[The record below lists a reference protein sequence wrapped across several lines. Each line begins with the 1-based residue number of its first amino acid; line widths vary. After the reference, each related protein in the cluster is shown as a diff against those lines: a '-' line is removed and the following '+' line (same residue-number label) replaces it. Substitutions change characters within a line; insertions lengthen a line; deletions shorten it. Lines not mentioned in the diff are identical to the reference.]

1 VCTLRGVSAQRADG
15 TREQRP
21 EAGRLL
27 VIEQGGRGGVAD
39 YTQELTR
46 ALAAEGW
53 RVVLATADDHRYQ
66 PTSGVTIDGLFRYV
80 RGRTRLARAVRRVG
94 LGQIANGLRFLLAI
108 PPLIRLGRD
117 ADVVHTQGWEFAPLG
132 LVAVAC
138 LRLAGAPI
146 VQTSHNTFE
155 RGRSLDRTHAWLAR
169 LTARTIVHTEADL
182 ARVPSAADGRVAVI
196 PHGEYGALARRG
208 GSADRDAARAEL
220 GIAPEAPVT
229 LLFGQLRIDK
239 GLGDLLA
246 ALPRLPRLHLLVGG
260 QESGALAAASGQL
273 ASPALAGR
281 VTVREG
287 YLDMREA
294 ARLFAA
300 ADTVALPYQVASQSG
315 VLLLAYGFRRPVV
328 AYPVGGLL
336 EAVLD
341 GETGWLCARPDVDAL
356 VSALG
361 AAAAA
366 GWPECRRRGEAGAR
380 LAEERFAWPGI
391 ARRTGE
397 VYREVLAGG

>member
-1 VCTLRGVSAQRADG
+1 MSD
-15 TREQRP
+15 
-21 EAGRLL
+21 RLL
-27 VIEQGGRGGVAD
+27 MVEEGGRGGVAD
-39 YTQELTR
+39 YTEELTR
-46 ALAAEGW
+46 ALAAQGW
-53 RVVLATADDHRYQ
+53 QVALATAEDHRYR
-66 PTSGVTIDGLFRYV
+66 PASGVTIHPLFHYV
-80 RGRTRLARAVRRVG
+80 RGRTRLARAARRVG
-94 LGQIANGLRFLLAI
+94 MGKIANGLRFLLAI
-108 PPLIRLGRD
+108 PPLIRLARR

-138 LRLAGAPI
+138 LRLAGAPV

-182 ARVPSAADGRVAVI
+182 ARVPSTANGRVAVV
-196 PHGEYGALARRG
+196 PHGEYGALARSG
-208 GSADRDAARAEL
+208 GAADRDAARAEL

-229 LLFGQLRIDK
+229 LLFGRLRPDK

-246 ALPRLPRLHLLVGG
+246 ALGRLPQLRLLVGG
-260 QESGALAAASGQL
+260 EEDGALAAARAQL
-273 ASPALAGR
+273 ADPALAGR

-294 ARLFAA
+294 ATLFAA
-300 ADTVALPYQVASQSG
+300 TDTVALPYPVASQSG

-328 AYPVGGLL
+328 AYPVGGLR

-341 GETGWLCARPDVDAL
+341 GETGWLCARPDVEAL

-361 AAAAA
+361 AAIGA
-366 GWPECRRRGEAGAR
+366 GWPECRRRGEAGAK
-380 LAEERFAWPGI
+380 LAEERFAWPAI
-391 ARRTGE
+391 ARRTSE
-397 VYREVLAGG
+397 VYRQAFTRL